1 MDEADRCDEL
11 VLIRDGRILA
21 QSPPEELLR
30 RTRTDDLE
38 DAFLVLIE
46 SAS

>member
-11 VLIRDGRILA
+11 ILIRDGWILA

-30 RTRTDDLE
+30 RTRADDLE
-38 DAFLVLIE
+38 DAFLELIE
-46 SAS
+46 GAL